1 MIILHNAVTFLE
13 LSSMV
18 CWLFIFSL
26 LVCEPPSPLSLSS
39 PKKRWTFRL
48 WNWLF
53 IVKSYG
59 IANKCFAVQLFK
71 GKEGFTFII
80 WTKSSL
86 EVFEER
92 GKTENQVQKFYS
104 CVIFVFELPSYI
116 QAAQKYKVAILV
128 LYQSVV
134 TSIWWKWLPFNQFM
148 LEKRWWIGL
157 LNYWL
162 LIPSQPL
169 VHNPQYL

>member
-1 MIILHNAVTFLE
+1 MIIFHNAVTFLE

-26 LVCEPPSPLSLSS
+26 LVCEHPHPPPLL

-71 GKEGFTFII
+71 GKERFTFII

-104 CVIFVFELPSYI
+104 CVIFVFVLPSYI

-128 LYQSVV
+128 LY
-134 TSIWWKWLPFNQFM
+134 
-148 LEKRWWIGL
+148 
-157 LNYWL
+157 
-162 LIPSQPL
+162 
-169 VHNPQYL
+169 